1 LRYLKYTKTAKGGK
15 RGRFVNI
22 LLCSMQIISPFFT
35 ESVLILAMGQID
47 ELSTIIK
54 SFVALGFVV
63 QIDNMFSEN
72 FPKEIK
78 EMAGNLTL
86 EISKD

>member
-1 LRYLKYTKTAKGGK
+1 
-15 RGRFVNI
+15 
-22 LLCSMQIISPFFT
+22 
-35 ESVLILAMGQID
+35 MGQID
-47 ELSTIIK
+47 GLSTIIK

-78 EMAGNLTL
+78 EMASNLTL

>member
-1 LRYLKYTKTAKGGK
+1 
-15 RGRFVNI
+15 
-22 LLCSMQIISPFFT
+22 
-35 ESVLILAMGQID
+35 MGQID